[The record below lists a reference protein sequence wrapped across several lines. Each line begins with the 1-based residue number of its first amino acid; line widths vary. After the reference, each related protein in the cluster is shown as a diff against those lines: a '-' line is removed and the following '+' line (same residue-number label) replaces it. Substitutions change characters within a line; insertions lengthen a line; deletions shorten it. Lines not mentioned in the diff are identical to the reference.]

1 MDLGLE
7 FDDEDFKSK
16 KENENDKK
24 KSYNAKVCNE
34 FWYKTETPE
43 PDNAGHVYKFRGDNL
58 YHQKQYTE
66 AIDSYKEGLDSLP
79 LNSKTLRQDISECL
93 ARCYLH
99 TEKYAEALDIAQQL
113 VSDAKSPDQIMQT
126 NLLLS
131 QIQVEMKDTEGLE
144 ESLKLL
150 LTMHPFTYSLWIKLG
165 HCYQTRIEQN
175 NHSSLE
181 YLRMKRLSCV
191 IRTRLLLINILRN
204 SSSFFKAKL
213 MKILNETERQQAEFD
228 VPEHIISTA
237 SKYLK
242 EDLCQ
247 NQEEEEEEEDDRDES
262 QTGDI
267 DQPVMIQKGDVSFD
281 QRWFSWIQKEG
292 LT

>member
-7 FDDEDFKSK
+7 FDDEDFESK

-43 PDNAGHVYKFRGDNL
+43 PENAGIVYKFRGDNM
-58 YHQKQYTE
+58 YHQKHYTE

-79 LNSKTLRQDISECL
+79 ANNKTLRQDIMECL

-131 QIQVEMKDTEGLE
+131 QIQVKMQDTEGLE
-144 ESLKLL
+144 ESLKHL

-165 HCYQTRIEQN
+165 HCYQTKIAQN

-181 YLRMKRLSCV
+181 YLRMKRLSCI
-191 IRTRLLLINILRN
+191 IRARLLLINILRN
-204 SSSFFKAKL
+204 SSSFFKTKL
-213 MKILNETERQQAEFD
+213 INILKETEKQQAEFD
-228 VPEHIISTA
+228 VPDHIISTA

-247 NQEEEEEEEDDRDES
+247 NQDEEDESDES
-262 QTGDI
+262 QTGDK
-267 DQPVMIQKGDVSFD
+267 DKPVLIGKDDVSFD

-292 LT
+292 LI